1 MLDKIFLGL
10 SKCFQ
15 DPTPTDAG
23 VSEQLRALELV
34 TGLSTATIAAKSY
47 ELFKTIMESEVA
59 QGDKMEAAR
68 LALDAAYRPGLTPVP
83 PVGDPKHVLNFL
95 RYHLDPRVKR
105 EDCIQVIS
113 SAMRAIDAASND
125 PTSRSGDWRTEDA
138 GELLTGFQR
147 EIERV
152 KELEGATAVV
162 TLEEAYGR
170 LSAVID
176 DMNKVCDEF
185 FGIWTGFNSFSL
197 SSCIRQLR
205 LSRYQSMYGTNDDGR
220 QFLHPPL
227 TVRRVFCIFPST
239 SLGKQN
245 CFIPYTVV
253 TTYCIWCLASLPLYG
268 S

>member
-1 MLDKIFLGL
+1 M
-10 SKCFQ
+10 
-15 DPTPTDAG
+15 
-23 VSEQLRALELV
+23 

-68 LALDAAYRPGLTPVP
+68 LALGAAYRPGLTPVP

-105 EDCIQVIS
+105 EDCIHVIS
-113 SAMRAIDAASND
+113 AAMRAIDAASND

-176 DMNKVCDEF
+176 DMNVRTRYVMSSSAFGPGSIPSLCPVAFTSSVCLVTNRRTELTTMADNF
-185 FGIWTGFNSFSL
+185 YI
-197 SSCIRQLR
+197 LR
-205 LSRYQSMYGTNDDGR
+205 
-220 QFLHPPL
+220 
-227 TVRRVFCIFPST
+227 
-239 SLGKQN
+239 
-245 CFIPYTVV
+245 
-253 TTYCIWCLASLPLYG
+253 
-268 S
+268 